1 MDNLESIEQA
11 ANNLLSKG
19 IKDDL
24 ATGST
29 PRKRKW
35 QFTDEWT
42 LTRSRDELLNSRR
55 RRTPPGDDHEM
66 QSERLASTESENEVP
81 HIEVPHS
88 TTKVESLKTEFTV
101 EPLVESRRRNVS
113 TTRRASRRAR

>member
-11 ANNLLSKG
+11 ANSLLSKG
-19 IKDDL
+19 IKDDSP
-24 ATGST
+24 TGST

-35 QFTDEWT
+35 QYTDEWT

-55 RRTPPGDDHEM
+55 QRTPLGDDHEM
-66 QSERLASTESENEVP
+66 QSERLTSTEIENEVP
-81 HIEVPHS
+81 HIEIPHS
-88 TTKVESLKTEFTV
+88 TTNVEPLKTEFTV

-113 TTRRASRRAR
+113 TTRASRRAR